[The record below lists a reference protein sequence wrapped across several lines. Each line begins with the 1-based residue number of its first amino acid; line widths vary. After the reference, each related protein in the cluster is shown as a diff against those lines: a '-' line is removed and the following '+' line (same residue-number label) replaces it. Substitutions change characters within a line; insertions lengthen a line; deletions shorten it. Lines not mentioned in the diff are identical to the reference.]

1 MNAQELRIK
10 NWCMRFDNS
19 EFQISGIEISQ
30 MDNFQIELSP
40 KPIKLTEEWLVKF
53 GFVKIIH
60 QINMND
66 GSMCE
71 HWELNGNDNKWLL
84 YFNSKSGVF
93 AFNEG
98 RIHYLYL
105 NHNRYVHQLQNLYF
119 ALTGKEL
126 V

>member
-1 MNAQELRIK
+1 MGFNSNQRVLF
-10 NWCMRFDNS
+10 FD
-19 EFQISGIEISQ
+19 
-30 MDNFQIELSP
+30 P
-40 KPIKLTEEWLVKF
+40 KKKLIKLTEEWLLKF
-53 GFVKIIH
+53 
-60 QINMND
+60 MND